1 MHTSFDLVTSPDG
14 VRYLACKGL
23 GAPHG
28 FSTRVGGLSAGPYAS
43 LNLGVS
49 SGDELPVVHANR
61 ARWAAALGL
70 TPPIVS
76 LHQVHG
82 PQVHAVSDRPAEALK
97 GDAVI
102 SDVPG
107 LPVSVFT
114 ADCTP
119 ILLHD
124 PESGAVGAVHAGW
137 RGTVAHVVAK
147 TIAAMGARY
156 GARPETIRAAIGPA
170 IGPCCFEVGHEV
182 VEAAS
187 LSPWRGWEQAVVE
200 RSPRP
205 HFDLFAANEAQLLEA
220 GLAPAH
226 VFNSRICTSCREDL
240 FYSWRRDQAVT
251 GRMQAAIA
259 APEKSPA

>member
-1 MHTSFDLVTSPDG
+1 MHTSFDLVSAPDG
-14 VRYLACKGL
+14 VRYLACKGIT
-23 GAPHG
+23 APHG
-28 FSTRVGGLSAGPYAS
+28 FSTRLGGQSEGPYAS

-49 SGDELPVVHANR
+49 SGDEVAVVQENR
-61 ARWAAALGL
+61 RAWARALGF

-82 PQVHAVSDRPAEALK
+82 PVVHAVSARPPESLK

-102 SDVPG
+102 TDVPG

-124 PESGAVGAVHAGW
+124 PVTGAVGAVHAGW
-137 RGTVAHVVAK
+137 RGTVAHVVVEAV
-147 TIAAMGARY
+147 AAMTARY
-156 GARPETIRAAIGPA
+156 GARPGDLRAAIGPA

-182 VEAAS
+182 VEAARAR
-187 LSPWRGWEQAVVE
+187 PWAGVEQAIVPGE
-200 RSPRP
+200 PRP

-220 GLAPAH
+220 GLAPDH
-226 VFNSRICTSCREDL
+226 VFASRVCTHCRDDL
-240 FYSWRRDQAVT
+240 FYSWRRDGGVT

-259 APEKSPA
+259 GLESSPS